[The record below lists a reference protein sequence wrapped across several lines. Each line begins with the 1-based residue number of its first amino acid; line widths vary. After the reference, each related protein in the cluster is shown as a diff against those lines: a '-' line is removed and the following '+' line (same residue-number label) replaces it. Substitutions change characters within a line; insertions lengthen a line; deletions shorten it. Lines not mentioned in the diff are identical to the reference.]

1 MDALIEIALT
11 VLLYCFLVW
20 VLFFALQLSDLF
32 ASLVD
37 LRGAHDYR
45 LKNRAAR
52 RRVTEYFW
60 SIPVIFTLGLFFA
73 LGIDY
78 AGRLLFDESRTRDG
92 LIVLSVLLF
101 IAFGTGIGIVFAL
114 GRAESTSYA
123 ALRENLEGEAGVR
136 LTRDQLITV
145 RKQLGEVD
153 LKQRYIRLGVG
164 DRAGMP
170 RTRLELND
178 LADRFRA
185 VPPAGLTA
193 VTFIEWPY
201 AWAYLWR
208 GNALRV
214 FPPLLSF
221 LTFVGSLVVVIITA
235 DANSWWLP
243 VALLVTFALSS
254 GLALVSARAS
264 LASKTAWHAVYLKQ
278 RTEVE
283 DLLIELEKASR
294 KGVVGLGD
302 RVARALQILREQQ
315 Q

>member
-1 MDALIEIALT
+1 MDSLLEIAFT

-45 LKNRAAR
+45 LKNHAAR

-60 SIPVIFTLGLFFA
+60 SIPVLVTLGLLFA

-101 IAFGTGIGIVFAL
+101 VAFGAGIGIVFAL
-114 GRAESTSYA
+114 GRAEATSYA
-123 ALRENLEGEAGVR
+123 VLRENLQEDAGLR
-136 LTRDQLITV
+136 LTRAQLEVI
-145 RKQLGEVD
+145 RAQLDEVD
-153 LKQRYIRLGVG
+153 AKQRHIRLGVRDG
-164 DRAGMP
+164 AGMR
-170 RTRLELND
+170 RTRTELND

-185 VPPAGLTA
+185 VPPSGLQA
-193 VTFIEWPY
+193 VGFIGWPY

-208 GNALRV
+208 GNVLRV
-214 FPPLLSF
+214 FAPILALISMLLS
-221 LTFVGSLVVVIITA
+221 LAIVIGSGQAAL
-235 DANSWWLP
+235 WWLP
-243 VALLVTFALSS
+243 VALFVAFVVSA
-254 GLALVSARAS
+254 GLAIVSARAS

-283 DLLIELEKASR
+283 DLLIELEKSAR
-294 KGVVGLGD
+294 KGVAGLGD
-302 RVARALQILREQQ
+302 RVTRALQILREQQ
-315 Q
+315 E

>member
-1 MDALIEIALT
+1 MESLLEIALT

-60 SIPVIFTLGLFFA
+60 SIPVVVTLGLFFA

-101 IAFGTGIGIVFAL
+101 VSFGAGIGIVFAL
-114 GRAESTSYA
+114 GRAEATSYA
-123 ALRENLEGEAGVR
+123 VLRENLQEDAGLR
-136 LTRDQLITV
+136 LNRGQLETI
-145 RKQLGEVD
+145 RAQLDDVD
-153 LKQRYIRLGVG
+153 AKQRHIRLGVR
-164 DRAGMP
+164 DRAGLP
-170 RTRLELND
+170 RTRAELKN

-185 VPPAGLTA
+185 VPPSGLQA
-193 VTFIEWPY
+193 VGFIGWPF

-208 GNALRV
+208 GNVLRV
-214 FPPLLSF
+214 FPPLLALLAF
-221 LTFVGSLVVVIITA
+221 LLSLAIVIGSGDAALWGIPAALFLAVVV
-235 DANSWWLP
+235 
-243 VALLVTFALSS
+243 SS
-254 GLALVSARAS
+254 GVALVSARAS

-283 DLLIELEKASR
+283 DLLIELEKSSR

-302 RVARALQILREQQ
+302 RVTRALQILREQQ

>member
-1 MDALIEIALT
+1 MDSLLEIAFT
-11 VLLYCFLVW
+11 VLLYCFFVW

-45 LKNRAAR
+45 LKNRASR

-60 SIPVIFTLGLFFA
+60 SIPVVVTLGLFFA

-78 AGRLLFDESRTRDG
+78 AGRLLFDESRTREG
-92 LIVLSVLLF
+92 LIVLSILLF
-101 IAFGTGIGIVFAL
+101 VSFGAGIGIVFAL
-114 GRAESTSYA
+114 GRAEATSYA
-123 ALRENLEGEAGVR
+123 VLRENLQEDAGLR
-136 LTRDQLITV
+136 LTRGQLETM
-145 RKQLGEVD
+145 RAQLDEVD
-153 LKQRYIRLGVG
+153 AKQRHIRLGVR
-164 DRAGMP
+164 DRASMH
-170 RTRLELND
+170 RTRMELKD

-185 VPPAGLTA
+185 VPPSGLQA
-193 VTFIEWPY
+193 VAFIGWPY

-208 GNALRV
+208 GNVLRA
-214 FPPLLSF
+214 FPPLLALLAF
-221 LTFVGSLVVVIITA
+221 LLSLAIVIA
-235 DANSWWLP
+235 GGDGLLWWLP
-243 VALLVTFALSS
+243 AALLVAFVVSSAL
-254 GLALVSARAS
+254 AIVSARAS

-302 RVARALQILREQQ
+302 RVTRALQILREQQ

>member
-1 MDALIEIALT
+1 MDSLLEIAFT

-37 LRGAHDYR
+37 LRGAHDHR
-45 LKNRAAR
+45 LRNRAAR

-60 SIPVIFTLGLFFA
+60 SIPVVVTLGLFFA

-101 IAFGTGIGIVFAL
+101 VSFGAGIGIVFAL
-114 GRAESTSYA
+114 GRAEATSYA
-123 ALRENLEGEAGVR
+123 VLRENLEEDAGLR
-136 LTRDQLITV
+136 LTRAQLETI
-145 RKQLGEVD
+145 RAQLDEVD
-153 LKQRYIRLGVG
+153 AKQRHIRLGVR

-170 RTRLELND
+170 RTRAELKD

-185 VPPAGLTA
+185 VPPSGLQA
-193 VTFIEWPY
+193 VGFIGWTY

-208 GNALRV
+208 GNVLRV
-214 FPPLLSF
+214 FAPILAF
-221 LTFVGSLVVVIITA
+221 LTVLISLAIVVISG
-235 DANSWWLP
+235 DGPLWWLP
-243 VALLVTFALSS
+243 VALFVAFLVSA

-283 DLLIELEKASR
+283 DLLIELEKSSR

-302 RVARALQILREQQ
+302 RVTRALQILREQQ
-315 Q
+315 P

>member
-1 MDALIEIALT
+1 MESLIEITLT
-11 VLLYCFLVW
+11 VLLYSFLVW

-45 LKNRAAR
+45 LKNRSAR

-60 SIPVIFTLGLFFA
+60 SIPVIFTLGLGFA
-73 LGIDY
+73 LGVDY

-101 IAFGTGIGIVFAL
+101 VAFGTGIGIVFAL
-114 GRAESTSYA
+114 GRAEAANYA
-123 ALRENLEGEAGVR
+123 VLRENLEEDAGLR
-136 LTRDQLITV
+136 LTRAQLATV
-145 RKQLGEVD
+145 RVQLGEVD
-153 LKQRYIRLGVG
+153 TKQRHIRLGVR

-170 RTRLELND
+170 RTRVELNE

-185 VPPAGLTA
+185 VPPSGLQA
-193 VTFIEWPY
+193 VGFIGWPY

-208 GNALRV
+208 GNVLRV
-214 FPPLLSF
+214 FPPLLAF
-221 LTFVGSLVVVIITA
+221 LIFLGGLVVAIIVGDWA
-235 DANSWWLP
+235 GWWIVVGPL
-243 VALLVTFALSS
+243 VAFALSS